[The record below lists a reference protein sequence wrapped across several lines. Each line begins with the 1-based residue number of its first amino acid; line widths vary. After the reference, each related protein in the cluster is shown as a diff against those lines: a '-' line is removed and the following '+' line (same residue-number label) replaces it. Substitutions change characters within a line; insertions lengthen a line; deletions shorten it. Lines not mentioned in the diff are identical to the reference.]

1 MKSPY
6 KLFGKRKSR
15 SLQQE
20 CANLAGGPGSDPKAT
35 AARAQGREP
44 GEMNESSE
52 FNPKNK
58 AKQGSSG
65 MFYLGPKPVAG
76 VNRNPVK
83 KLGMFKAD
91 PPGTKTKVFG
101 GRGTVDAST
110 DAGKKILKEIK
121 SIKTVKSSDPGRVT
135 KSGASKAKKILK
147 KADNVKDRL
156 DLSKKLL
163 KLGKKAS
170 VVTAMFDPL
179 PAGKGS
185 TTLDKDK
192 YDLMKNI
199 KD

>member
-15 SLQQE
+15 NLQQE

-52 FNPKNK
+52 FNPNNK

-91 PPGTKTKVFG
+91 PPGNKVHVFG
-101 GRGTVDAST
+101 GRGAVDAST
-110 DAGKKILKEIK
+110 DAGKRILEEI
-121 SIKTVKSSDPGRVT
+121 
-135 KSGASKAKKILK
+135 
-147 KADNVKDRL
+147 
-156 DLSKKLL
+156 
-163 KLGKKAS
+163 
-170 VVTAMFDPL
+170 
-179 PAGKGS
+179 
-185 TTLDKDK
+185 
-192 YDLMKNI
+192 KNI